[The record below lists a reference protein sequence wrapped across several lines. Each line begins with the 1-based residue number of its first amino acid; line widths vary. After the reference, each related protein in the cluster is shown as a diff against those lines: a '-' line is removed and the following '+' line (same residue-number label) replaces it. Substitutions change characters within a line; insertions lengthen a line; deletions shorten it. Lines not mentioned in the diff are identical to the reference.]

1 MKKTLQDVLK
11 KYGVMHLEKN
21 ILDTLE
27 QTIQIHLCR
36 ESDEKIAV
44 GTSKFGGF
52 PDFPDELEIPMK
64 NDISLHFI
72 GQLNLEEVQPYH
84 KGNPLPTK
92 GMLYFF
98 YDAEEQPWGF
108 DPKDIGGHR
117 VLYTENIEKLKR
129 REITTETFPPSLISF
144 QETWTLTKEKIGK
157 TGLSDDDEWDFYKE
171 IEEVYIGEGYN
182 GLHHLLGSAQAIQSE
197 EMAEECHLVTQGFYL
212 GNAYPSNKEG
222 KRLSGSSRDWMLLL
236 QIDTND
242 ESQMYWGD
250 TGLLYFW
257 IKKED
262 LLQKNFENTWL
273 ILQCC

>member
-27 QTIQIHLCR
+27 PTIQIHLCR
-36 ESDEKIAV
+36 ESDENIAV

-52 PDFPDELEIPMK
+52 PDLPDALEIPMK
-64 NDISLHFI
+64 HDIPLQFI

-117 VLYTENIEKLKR
+117 VLYAENIEKLKR
-129 REITTETFPPSLISF
+129 REITIETFPPSLISF

-197 EMAEECHLVTQGFYL
+197 EMAEECHLVTQGFYF
-212 GNAYPSNKEG
+212 GNAYPSNIERKC
-222 KRLSGSSRDWMLLL
+222 LSGSPRDWMLLL